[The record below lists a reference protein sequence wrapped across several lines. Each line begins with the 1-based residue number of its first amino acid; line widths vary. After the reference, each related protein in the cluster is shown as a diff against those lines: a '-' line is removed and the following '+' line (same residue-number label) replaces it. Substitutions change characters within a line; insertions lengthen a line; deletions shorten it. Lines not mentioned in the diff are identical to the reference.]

1 MGKLFIDFLM
11 DTLCMSIFQT
21 YRKLGTCLLALISK
35 FNFSCWS
42 PLNRSQIFDHQLY
55 HISPSRPPCK
65 AGQDVRKRGEE
76 NISSDPI
83 RSGILA
89 QEQDSAQ
96 GSEGDSLLI
105 YIASKVGSM
114 VK

>member
-11 DTLCMSIFQT
+11 DTLYMCIFQT
-21 YRKLGTCLLALISK
+21 YQKLGTCLLVLILK
-35 FNFSCWS
+35 CYFSCWP
-42 PLNRSQIFDHQLY
+42 PLNRSQLFDHQLY
-55 HISPSRPPCK
+55 HISHSRPPCK

-76 NISSDPI
+76 NISSDTI

-96 GSEGDSLLI
+96 GPEGESLLI
-105 YIASKVGSM
+105 YTA
-114 VK
+114 